1 MNHTVNSAEI
11 NEYTVAFDRLNF
23 TCELLTYLNVLPE
36 LSLSGIV
43 CFLLSLTDRTNN
55 SASCLCYFDN
65 LEGNCLLEKL
75 FKLAVLGNACLGSW
89 DEYSC
94 TVGDND
100 NAALN
105 YR

>member
-11 NEYTVAFDRLNF
+11 NEYAVAFDRLNF

-65 LEGNCLLEKL
+65 LERNCLLEKL
-75 FKLAVLGNACLGSW
+75 FKLAVLGNACL
-89 DEYSC
+89 
-94 TVGDND
+94 
-100 NAALN
+100 
-105 YR
+105 